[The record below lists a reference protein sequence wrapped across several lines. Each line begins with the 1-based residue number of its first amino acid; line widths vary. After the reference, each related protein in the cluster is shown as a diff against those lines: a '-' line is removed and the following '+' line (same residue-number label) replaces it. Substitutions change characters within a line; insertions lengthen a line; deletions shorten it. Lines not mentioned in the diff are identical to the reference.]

1 MLFSQMHIFATN
13 KETRKTSG
21 KFYFPVFFEWPC
33 RSRPLSRARGRGA
46 GRRETR
52 SISSREA
59 RRNRTELPTVV
70 PTAKRNWQRA
80 RAQLSVTPELA
91 AMRRSASLV
100 LLWLSQGIAG
110 SDGPLEAAVPA
121 VCELRTV
128 GGVELCI
135 GILPSARK
143 SSPLYVEWAPCEVV
157 CLGSLS
163 LAAALRSET
172 SCRVVRQS
180 SNSSS
185 VVAVIWASW
194 ADMEWIAAENP
205 WQIVLA
211 DGEDGNATT
220 PLLYSR
226 PIPRLLLRQQVYG
239 VNEIDFSVGGDV
251 GYNLGNALNV
261 PRFLTYTH
269 WPADGGPS
277 ASLKYRRDLATALP
291 DSLLADYARAE
302 VSRVEPCSSFFE
314 NEYPR
319 CPEGIP
325 AKTILNAALREY
337 ARRRKPHPFESDYDR
352 DDTLLVHLR
361 SGDRGVVD
369 WDYVNSV
376 ASLAKQLKMTKVRLF
391 AGVHRDI
398 HYGSPDN
405 NRNALDASLR
415 RFFSALGKI
424 GSYHVSTSPDDD
436 VLHFSRANNLVVHRG
451 TFAMLLALVAP
462 GRVYFPRKLYSKL
475 KPDYLSRI
483 RDPCVLPYEDERIA
497 NDDRCGLRQFVN
509 PEHHRRS
516 ASWPWSS
523 YNRFS

>member
-1 MLFSQMHIFATN
+1 MEL
-13 KETRKTSG
+13 
-21 KFYFPVFFEWPC
+21 
-33 RSRPLSRARGRGA
+33 RA
-46 GRRETR
+46 
-52 SISSREA
+52 
-59 RRNRTELPTVV
+59 VV
-70 PTAKRNWQRA
+70 PEWRKEVRRRA
-80 RAQLSVTPELA
+80 RAQFSRTKGLGS
-91 AMRRSASLV
+91 MRRCALLTLV
-100 LLWLSQGIAG
+100 WLTQGIAAN
-110 SDGPLEAAVPA
+110 DGPPEAAVPA

-128 GGVELCI
+128 GGVDLCI
-135 GILPSARK
+135 GIMPSARK

-157 CLGSLS
+157 CLGSVS

-180 SNSSS
+180 SNGSS

-194 ADMEWIAAENP
+194 ADMGWIVAANP

-211 DGEDGNATT
+211 DGEDSNVST

-226 PIPRLLLRQQVYG
+226 PMPRLLLRQQVYG
-239 VNEIDFSVGGDV
+239 VNEIDFTVGGDV

-261 PRFLTYTH
+261 PRFLTNSH
-269 WPADGGPS
+269 WPANGGS
-277 ASLKYRRDLATALP
+277 SVSLKYRRDLAIALP
-291 DSLLADYARAE
+291 GSLLADYARAE

-415 RFFSALGKI
+415 RFFTALGKI

-436 VLHFSRANNLVVHRG
+436 VFHFSRASNLVVHRG

-462 GRVYFPRKLYSKL
+462 GRVYFHRKLYSRL
-475 KPDYLSRI
+475 TPDYISLI
-483 RDPCVLPYEDERIA
+483 RDPCVIPHEDGPIPT
-497 NDDRCGLRQFVN
+497 DDRCGLRRFSNQ
-509 PEHHRRS
+509 EHHRRS
-516 ASWPWSS
+516 ASWPWSNYDRS
-523 YNRFS
+523 S